1 MIIKIAAGKLI
12 DYIIQCHI
20 KMQFNISEL
29 KCHPEFSSGSYQL
42 EMKAS
47 SRKDAETSS
56 A

>member
-29 KCHPEFSSGSYQL
+29 KCHPEFISGSYQL
-42 EMKAS
+42 EMKTS
-47 SRKDAETSS
+47 NRKDAETSS